1 MNYDFY
7 SYTCV
12 QQYSAQR
19 VNFHHIEGIDYLK
32 ICRSYFHFRYTQCKT
47 LTTCLMDLF
56 GWNGS
61 IICAIKS
68 YLSEYLFYRI
78 RKQQLGEF
86 HTDSEQCGSCVIK
99 INQCKPWL
107 VWKTSSYFNQHSWK
121 LLTENCQTVLPNFKI
136 NKCCAYRF
144 FFV

>member
-1 MNYDFY
+1 
-7 SYTCV
+7 
-12 QQYSAQR
+12 
-19 VNFHHIEGIDYLK
+19 
-32 ICRSYFHFRYTQCKT
+32 
-47 LTTCLMDLF
+47 MDLF

-86 HTDSEQCGSCVIK
+86 HTDSEQYGWCVIK

-121 LLTENCQTVLPNFKI
+121 LLTENCQTVLLIFKI
-136 NKCCAYRF
+136 NRCCAYRF
-144 FFV
+144 FWYRLFWKTFSKIFSEHCGTMFTTMAIIKTLTHTHTHKR